1 MNVLRIALNRKIKNW
16 MHTIYS
22 EGILLLVMVYN
33 IKTSNIGFIDDI
45 IDPKQDDIN
54 DIFTIAPPL
63 LLCCPCA
70 I

>member
-1 MNVLRIALNRKIKNW
+1 
-16 MHTIYS
+16 
-22 EGILLLVMVYN
+22 MVYN

-45 IDPKQDDIN
+45 TEPKQDDIN
-54 DIFTIAPPL
+54 DIFTKAPPL